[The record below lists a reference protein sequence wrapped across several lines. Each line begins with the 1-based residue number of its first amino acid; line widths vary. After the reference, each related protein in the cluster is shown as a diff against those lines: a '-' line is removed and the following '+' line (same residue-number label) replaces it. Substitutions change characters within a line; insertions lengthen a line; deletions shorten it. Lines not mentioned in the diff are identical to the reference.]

1 MYNPKYI
8 IADGSAI
15 IFSAAIQHSDMARG
29 MGRIDGAGF
38 VSFRTEIDSYGE
50 TIIKALAYGKS
61 TSLDIESR
69 EEQDSAILTR
79 QITNVFG

>member
-1 MYNPKYI
+1 MYKPKYI

-15 IFSAAIQHSDMARG
+15 IFSAVIQHKDMARG

-38 VSFRTEIDSYGE
+38 VDFRTEVDSWGE
-50 TIIKALAYGKS
+50 TIMKAVAYGESISLGIKS
-61 TSLDIESR
+61 R
-69 EEQDSAILTR
+69 PEEDSAILTR

>member
-1 MYNPKYI
+1 MYKAKYI

-15 IFSAAIQHSDMARG
+15 VFSAVITHSTMARG

-38 VSFRTEIDSYGE
+38 VDFTTAVNSWGE
-50 TIIKALAYGKS
+50 TIIKAVAYGES
-61 TSLDIESR
+61 ISLDIKSR
-69 EEQDSAILTR
+69 PEEDSIIITR

>member
-1 MYNPKYI
+1 MYKPKYI

-15 IFSAAIQHSDMARG
+15 IFSAAITHSTMARG

-38 VSFRTEIDSYGE
+38 VDFQTEVDSFGE
-50 TIIKALAYGKS
+50 TIIKAVAYGES
-61 TSLDIESR
+61 TSLDIKSR
-69 EEQDSAILTR
+69 PVEDSAILTR

>member
-15 IFSAAIQHSDMARG
+15 IFSAAIKHSDMARG

-38 VSFRTEIDSYGE
+38 VNFRTEIDSYGE
-50 TIIKALAYGKS
+50 TIIKALAYGES
-61 TSLDIESR
+61 ESLDIKSR
-69 EEQDSAILTR
+69 EEKDSAILTR

>member
-1 MYNPKYI
+1 MYKAKYI

-15 IFSAAIQHSDMARG
+15 VFSAVITHSTMARG

-38 VSFRTEIDSYGE
+38 VDFTTEVDSWGE
-50 TIIKALAYGKS
+50 TIIKAVAYGES
-61 TSLDIESR
+61 TSLDIKSR
-69 EEQDSAILTR
+69 PEEDSAIITR

>member
-1 MYNPKYI
+1 MYKAKYI

-15 IFSAAIQHSDMARG
+15 VFSAVITHSTMARG

-38 VSFRTEIDSYGE
+38 VDFTTEVDSWGE
-50 TIIKALAYGKS
+50 TIIKAVAYGES
-61 TSLDIESR
+61 TSLDIKSR
-69 EEQDSAILTR
+69 PDEDSAIITR